1 MDNQIAG
8 YVDNSMKLSPGE
20 YIVTG
25 SWIKS
30 KLLSGQEYTINQY
43 RNEMLISSWKI
54 TSVLNFTTNNG
65 SKIGLK
71 LSSESKEASLEIG
84 DIVVDSELNIE
95 FFNVRMSEEYNGR
108 SLVGQI
114 ENTNVDAVI
123 YTSLSGL
130 ILAAV
135 SESDAYS
142 LQSNIIIRSQN
153 GLFGVEVFGENII
166 VDIENPLEIRVD
178 TNPNILL
185 NELLN
190 TMNPLRAFIVGVSKE
205 YNSIDKGKKQLLSE
219 PAVYLK
225 AGSIRIMLSPNNEG
239 QLSLFDTPPSLPYL
253 LLYKVLATAETGD
266 VHSVVQMMSSNL
278 INARRHM
285 YNLLSMVRP
294 YYKKGNIE
302 VSLAGYKKLKLN
314 ERTFHTI
321 KDAIKQISTREV
333 EIVGKIYAIDTIRRW
348 FKIID
353 IETDIDWKIIYSK
366 QYEEQFDLGS
376 IENTTISVNAST
388 YTTLDAKKGIAEYI
402 NHKIKGAE

>member
-1 MDNQIAG
+1 MDNRIAG
-8 YVDNSMKLSPGE
+8 YVDNSMKISPGE

-25 SWIKS
+25 TWIKS
-30 KLLSGQEYTINQY
+30 KLLSGHEYTINQY

-54 TSVLNFTTNNG
+54 ISVLNFTTNNG
-65 SKIGLK
+65 SIIGLK
-71 LSSESKEASLEIG
+71 LSSESKEAFLEIG
-84 DIVVDSELNIE
+84 DIVVDKELNIE
-95 FFNVRMSEEYNGR
+95 FFNVRMSQEYNGR

-114 ENTNVDAVI
+114 ENTNTNAVI

-135 SESDAYS
+135 SESDGHS
-142 LQSNIIIRSQN
+142 LQSNIKVRSQN
-153 GLFGVEVFGENII
+153 GLFGVEVFGGNIN

-190 TMNPLRAFIVGVSKE
+190 TLNPLRAFIVGVSKE
-205 YNSIDKGKKQLLSE
+205 YNSIDKGQKQHLSE

-225 AGSIRIMLSPNNEG
+225 TGSIRIMLSPNNEG
-239 QLSLFDTPPSLPYL
+239 QLSLFDTSPSLPYL

-278 INARRHM
+278 INARKHM
-285 YNLLSMVRP
+285 NNLLSMVRP
-294 YYKKGNIE
+294 YYKKGTIE
-302 VSLAGYKKLKLN
+302 VSLPGYKKLTLN
-314 ERTFHTI
+314 EGTFHTI

-333 EIVGKIYAIDTIRRW
+333 EIAGKIYAIDTIRRW

-366 QYEEQFDLGS
+366 QYEEQFDLSS
-376 IENTTISVNAST
+376 IENTTVSVSAST
-388 YTTLDAKKGIAEYI
+388 YTTPDAKKGIAEYI
-402 NHKIKGAE
+402 NINHK

>member
-1 MDNQIAG
+1 MVNRIAG

-30 KLLSGQEYTINQY
+30 KLLSGHEQTINQY

-54 TSVLNFTTNNG
+54 TSVINFTTNNG

-71 LSSESKEASLEIG
+71 LSSESKEASFEIG
-84 DIVVDSELNIE
+84 DIVVDTELNIE
-95 FFNVRMSEEYNGR
+95 FFNVRMSDEYNGR

-114 ENTNVDAVI
+114 ENTNADAVI

-135 SESDAYS
+135 SESDVGS

-153 GLFGVEVFGENII
+153 GLFKVEVFGENIT
-166 VDIENPLEIRVD
+166 VNGENPLEIRVD

-205 YNSIDKGKKQLLSE
+205 YNSIDKGKKQPLSE

-278 INARRHM
+278 INARKHM

-294 YYKKGNIE
+294 YYKKGTIE

-366 QYEEQFDLGS
+366 QFEDQFDLSS
-376 IENTTISVNAST
+376 IENTTISVNTST

-402 NHKIKGAE
+402 NHRIKGAE

>member
-1 MDNQIAG
+1 MDNRIAG

-71 LSSESKEASLEIG
+71 LSSGSKEASLEIG
-84 DIVVDSELNIE
+84 DIIVDSELNIE

-108 SLVGQI
+108 SLVGHI
-114 ENTNVDAVI
+114 ENTNADAVI

-153 GLFGVEVFGENII
+153 GLFGVEVFGENIT
-166 VDIENPLEIRVD
+166 VDLENPLEIRVD

-294 YYKKGNIE
+294 YYKKGTIE

-333 EIVGKIYAIDTIRRW
+333 EIVGKVYVIDTIRRW

-353 IETDIDWKIIYSK
+353 IETDIDWKILYSK
-366 QYEEQFDLGS
+366 QYEEQFDLSS

>member
-1 MDNQIAG
+1 MAGRIAG

-25 SWIKS
+25 SWVQS
-30 KLLSGQEYTINQY
+30 KVISGQENNINQY
-43 RNEMLISSWKI
+43 RNEMLINSWKI
-54 TSVLNFTTNNG
+54 TSVMNFTTFSG

-84 DIVVDSELNIE
+84 DIVVDTELKIG
-95 FFNVRMSEEYNGR
+95 FFNARMSDEYDGR
-108 SLVGQI
+108 SLVGQV
-114 ENTNVDAVI
+114 ENTNVGAVI
-123 YTSLSGL
+123 YTSLSGH

-135 SESDAYS
+135 SEFNIGS
-142 LQSNIIIRSQN
+142 LQNDILIRSKD
-153 GLFGVEVFGENII
+153 GLFGVEVFGENIT
-166 VDIENPLEIRVD
+166 VDKENPLEIRVD
-178 TNPNILL
+178 SNPNILL

-205 YNSIDKGKKQLLSE
+205 YNNIDKVRKQLLSE

-225 AGSIRIMLSPNNEG
+225 TGSIRIILSPNNEG

-253 LLYKVLATAETGD
+253 LLYKVLAAAETGD

-278 INARRHM
+278 INARKHM
-285 YNLLSMVRP
+285 YNLLSMIRP
-294 YYKKGNIE
+294 YYKKGTIE
-302 VSLAGYKKLKLN
+302 VSLAGYKKLKLE

-321 KDAIKQISTREV
+321 KDAIKLISTREV

-353 IETDIDWKIIYSK
+353 VESDIDWKIIYSK
-366 QYEEQFDLGS
+366 QFKDQFNLRS
-376 IENTTISVNAST
+376 IENVMMSVNAST
-388 YTTLDAKKGIAEYI
+388 YTTPNAKKGIAEYI

>member
-1 MDNQIAG
+1 
-8 YVDNSMKLSPGE
+8 MKLSPGE

-30 KLLSGQEYTINQY
+30 KVLSGHDYTINQY

-54 TSVLNFTTNNG
+54 TSVINFTTING
-65 SKIGLK
+65 SKVGLK
-71 LSSESKEASLEIG
+71 LSSESKEASLEVG
-84 DIVVDSELNIE
+84 DVVVDTKLNIE
-95 FFNVRMSEEYNGR
+95 FFNVRMSDVYNGR

-114 ENTNVDAVI
+114 EDTNANAVI

-135 SESDAYS
+135 SESDIGS

-153 GLFGVEVFGENII
+153 GLFGVEVFGENLT
-166 VDIENPLEIRVD
+166 VDQENPLEIRVD

-190 TMNPLRAFIVGVSKE
+190 TMNPLRAFIVGVGKE

-239 QLSLFDTPPSLPYL
+239 QLSLFDAPPSLPYL

-285 YNLLSMVRP
+285 HNLLSMVRP
-294 YYKKGNIE
+294 YYKKGTIE
-302 VSLAGYKKLKLN
+302 VSLAGYKKLRLN

-366 QYEEQFDLGS
+366 QYEEQFDLSS

-388 YTTLDAKKGIAEYI
+388 YTALDAKKGIAEYI

>member
-1 MDNQIAG
+1 MDNRIAG

-54 TSVLNFTTNNG
+54 TSVLNFKTNNG

-71 LSSESKEASLEIG
+71 LSTESKEASIEIG
-84 DIVVDSELNIE
+84 DIVVDSALNIE

-114 ENTNVDAVI
+114 ENTNVDGVI

-153 GLFGVEVFGENII
+153 GLFGLEVFGENIT

-285 YNLLSMVRP
+285 YNLLSLVRP
-294 YYKKGNIE
+294 YYKKGTIE